1 MKSLDVTVKL
11 LDIVLNND
19 PEDITEPVIAKL
31 LSINK
36 LLLSISKLLD
46 TIEPVIIILSDN
58 PLPNLIFVFLT
69 SKSSPPA
76 NIISPINK

>member
-11 LDIVLNND
+11 EPELINND

-46 TIEPVIIILSDN
+46 TIEPVILLDN

-69 SKSSPPA
+69 SKSPPA